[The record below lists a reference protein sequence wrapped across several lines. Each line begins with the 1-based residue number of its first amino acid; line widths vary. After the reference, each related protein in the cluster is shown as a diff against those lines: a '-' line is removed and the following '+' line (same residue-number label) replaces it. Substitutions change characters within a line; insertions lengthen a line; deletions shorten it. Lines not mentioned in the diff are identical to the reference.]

1 MNFLKKLKQLFY
13 NPLRNKKKKFEE
25 WVYHRIYIKKGKSIN
40 YSDLSEGAVKNT
52 KKLLYVGSGKSALEY
67 KNHSLDGVDIL
78 AVNNSYRAF
87 DCTIDYY
94 LCSNDFPKNRR
105 PQETQYKNILRK
117 PDFFY
122 GVLSHAKLFQLSFRP
137 QVGKTIFLDG
147 LYWAMAK
154 GYSEIYLLGFDHD
167 YNPERVKKWQGKY
180 INDQEKLKKMF
191 DGIEGD
197 SFYGQNTPDP
207 LRHGENNLKS
217 MFENA
222 NKHAIE
228 YQSTIFNLSSK
239 ISNFNVFKRASEINS
254 K

>member
-1 MNFLKKLKQLFY
+1 
-13 NPLRNKKKKFEE
+13 
-25 WVYHRIYIKKGKSIN
+25 
-40 YSDLSEGAVKNT
+40 
-52 KKLLYVGSGKSALEY
+52 
-67 KNHSLDGVDIL
+67 
-78 AVNNSYRAF
+78 
-87 DCTIDYY
+87 
-94 LCSNDFPKNRR
+94 
-105 PQETQYKNILRK
+105 
-117 PDFFY
+117 
-122 GVLSHAKLFQLSFRP
+122 
-137 QVGKTIFLDG
+137 
-147 LYWAMAK
+147 
-154 GYSEIYLLGFDHD
+154 
-167 YNPERVKKWQGKY
+167 
-180 INDQEKLKKMF
+180 MF